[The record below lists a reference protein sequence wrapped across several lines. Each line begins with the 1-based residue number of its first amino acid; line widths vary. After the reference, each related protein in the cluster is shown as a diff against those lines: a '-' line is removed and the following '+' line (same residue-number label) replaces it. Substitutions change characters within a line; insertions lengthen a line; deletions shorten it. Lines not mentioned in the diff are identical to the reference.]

1 MCARRV
7 TRATSPSR
15 GPRRFCATACTTR
28 WSARPP
34 TDTGRTSGA
43 SPRRWDA
50 GSRATRSAAKASAA
64 SPSRHR
70 RTAAGRIVPVIARDR
85 GEGSGPRGPL
95 LFSQEKYSRGRALF
109 QSIEEVGERLAE
121 QSYVSDR
128 RLATVVFLATRL
140 GKPILVEGP
149 AGVGKTEL
157 AKSLAGAAGREL
169 IRLQCYEGLDEAK
182 ALYEW
187 EYSKQLLYTQ
197 VLREKIGETLAPTE
211 SLREAAEVL
220 RGQEDIFFS
229 ENFLVE
235 RPILQAVQSDEAAV
249 LLIDEID
256 RADEEFEAF
265 LLEFLSDY
273 QVSIPEIGTVRAKH
287 QPVVVLTS
295 NRTRE
300 LSEALKRRCLHLQ
313 LDYPS
318 PEVELEIVRLKAPG
332 VGDALSKELVETI
345 QEIRT
350 LDLRKAPSIGETLD
364 WARSLVVLGAPNLDK
379 DLIEETLS
387 VIIKYDRDTEKVLAH
402 VGSGPGRK
410 DLGQKEPTGENP
422 NEAMYEMHRS
432 THKHTH

>member
-1 MCARRV
+1 
-7 TRATSPSR
+7 
-15 GPRRFCATACTTR
+15 
-28 WSARPP
+28 
-34 TDTGRTSGA
+34 
-43 SPRRWDA
+43 
-50 GSRATRSAAKASAA
+50 
-64 SPSRHR
+64 
-70 RTAAGRIVPVIARDR
+70 
-85 GEGSGPRGPL
+85 
-95 LFSQEKYSRGRALF
+95 LF
-109 QSIEEVGERLAE
+109 QSIEDVRERLAE

-157 AKSLAGAAGREL
+157 AKSLAGAAGRDL
-169 IRLQCYEGLDEAK
+169 DRLQCYEGLDEAK

-197 VLREKIGETLAPTE
+197 VLREKIGEALAPTQ

-235 RPILQAVQSDEAAV
+235 RPILKAVQSDETAV

-273 QVSIPEIGTVRAKH
+273 QVSIPEIGTIKAEH
-287 QPVVVLTS
+287 PPVVILTS

-313 LDYPS
+313 LDYPNG
-318 PEVELEIVRLKAPG
+318 EMELEIVRMKAPE
-332 VGDALSKELVETI
+332 VGDELARELVKTI
-345 QEIRT
+345 QDLRT

-364 WARSLVVLGAPNLDK
+364 WAQSLVILNAQNLSK
-379 DLIEETLS
+379 DLIENTIS
-387 VIIKYDRDTEKVLAH
+387 VIAKYDRDAKKMLDHLGVNARE
-402 VGSGPGRK
+402 RK

-422 NEAMYEMHRS
+422 SEGMYEMHRS
-432 THKHTH
+432 VHKHAH

>member
-1 MCARRV
+1 M
-7 TRATSPSR
+7 
-15 GPRRFCATACTTR
+15 
-28 WSARPP
+28 
-34 TDTGRTSGA
+34 
-43 SPRRWDA
+43 
-50 GSRATRSAAKASAA
+50 
-64 SPSRHR
+64 
-70 RTAAGRIVPVIARDR
+70 
-85 GEGSGPRGPL
+85 
-95 LFSQEKYSRGRALF
+95 F
-109 QSIEEVGERLAE
+109 QSIEDVRERLAE

-157 AKSLAGAAGREL
+157 ARSLAGAAGRDL
-169 IRLQCYEGLDEAK
+169 DRLQCYEGLDEAK

-197 VLREKIGETLAPTE
+197 VLREKIGETLAPTQ

-235 RPILQAVQSDEAAV
+235 RPILKAVQSEETAV

-273 QVSIPEIGTVRAKH
+273 QVSIPEIGTIKAEH
-287 QPVVVLTS
+287 PPVVILTS

-313 LDYPS
+313 LDYPNG
-318 PEVELEIVRLKAPG
+318 EMELEIVRMKAPE
-332 VGDALSKELVETI
+332 VGDELARELVKTI
-345 QEIRT
+345 QDLRT

-364 WARSLVVLGAPNLDK
+364 WAQSLVILNAQNLSK
-379 DLIEETLS
+379 DLIENTIS
-387 VIIKYDRDTEKVLAH
+387 VIAKYDRDAKKMLDHLGVNARE
-402 VGSGPGRK
+402 RK

-422 NEAMYEMHRS
+422 SEGMYEMHRS
-432 THKHTH
+432 VHKHAH

>member
-1 MCARRV
+1 M
-7 TRATSPSR
+7 
-15 GPRRFCATACTTR
+15 
-28 WSARPP
+28 
-34 TDTGRTSGA
+34 
-43 SPRRWDA
+43 
-50 GSRATRSAAKASAA
+50 
-64 SPSRHR
+64 
-70 RTAAGRIVPVIARDR
+70 
-85 GEGSGPRGPL
+85 
-95 LFSQEKYSRGRALF
+95 F
-109 QSIEEVGERLAE
+109 QSIEDVRERLAE

-157 AKSLAGAAGREL
+157 AKSLAGAAGRDL
-169 IRLQCYEGLDEAK
+169 DRLQCYEGLDEAK

-197 VLREKIGETLAPTE
+197 VLREKIGEALAPTQ

-235 RPILQAVQSDEAAV
+235 RPILKAVQSDETAV

-273 QVSIPEIGTVRAKH
+273 QVSIPEIGTIKAEH
-287 QPVVVLTS
+287 PPVVILTS

-313 LDYPS
+313 LDYPNG
-318 PEVELEIVRLKAPG
+318 EMELEIVRMKAPE
-332 VGDALSKELVETI
+332 VGDELARELVKTI
-345 QEIRT
+345 QDLRT

-364 WARSLVVLGAPNLDK
+364 WAQSLVILNAQNLSK
-379 DLIEETLS
+379 DLIENTIS
-387 VIIKYDRDTEKVLAH
+387 VIAKYDRDAKKMLDHLGVNARE
-402 VGSGPGRK
+402 RK

-422 NEAMYEMHRS
+422 SEGMYEMHRS
-432 THKHTH
+432 VHKHAH

>member
-1 MCARRV
+1 M
-7 TRATSPSR
+7 
-15 GPRRFCATACTTR
+15 
-28 WSARPP
+28 
-34 TDTGRTSGA
+34 
-43 SPRRWDA
+43 
-50 GSRATRSAAKASAA
+50 
-64 SPSRHR
+64 
-70 RTAAGRIVPVIARDR
+70 
-85 GEGSGPRGPL
+85 
-95 LFSQEKYSRGRALF
+95 F
-109 QSIEEVGERLAE
+109 QSIEDVRERLAE

-140 GKPILVEGP
+140 DKPILVEGP

-157 AKSLAGAAGREL
+157 AKSLAGAAGRDL
-169 IRLQCYEGLDEAK
+169 DRLQCYEGLDEAK

-197 VLREKIGETLAPTE
+197 VLREKIGETLAPTQ

-235 RPILQAVQSDEAAV
+235 RPILKAVQSDETAV

-273 QVSIPEIGTVRAKH
+273 QVSIPEIGTIKAEH
-287 QPVVVLTS
+287 PPVVILTS

-313 LDYPS
+313 LDYPNG
-318 PEVELEIVRLKAPG
+318 EMELEIVRMKAPE
-332 VGDALSKELVETI
+332 VGDELARELVKTI
-345 QEIRT
+345 QDLRT

-364 WARSLVVLGAPNLDK
+364 WAQSLVILNAQNLSK
-379 DLIEETLS
+379 DLIENTIS
-387 VIIKYDRDTEKVLAH
+387 VIAKYDRDAKKMLDHLGVNARE
-402 VGSGPGRK
+402 RK

-422 NEAMYEMHRS
+422 SEGMYEMHRS
-432 THKHTH
+432 VHKHAH

>member
-1 MCARRV
+1 M
-7 TRATSPSR
+7 
-15 GPRRFCATACTTR
+15 
-28 WSARPP
+28 
-34 TDTGRTSGA
+34 
-43 SPRRWDA
+43 
-50 GSRATRSAAKASAA
+50 
-64 SPSRHR
+64 
-70 RTAAGRIVPVIARDR
+70 
-85 GEGSGPRGPL
+85 
-95 LFSQEKYSRGRALF
+95 F
-109 QSIEEVGERLAE
+109 QSIEEVGEKLAE

-140 GKPILVEGP
+140 NKPILVEGP

-157 AKSLAGAAGREL
+157 AKSLAGAAGQPL

-197 VLREKIGETLAPTE
+197 VLREKIGEALAPTE
-211 SLREAAEVL
+211 TLREAAEVL

-235 RPILQAVQSDEAAV
+235 RPILQAVQAEETAV

-273 QVSIPEIGTVRAKH
+273 QVSIPEIGTIKSDH
-287 QPVVVLTS
+287 PPIVVLTS

-313 LDYPS
+313 LDYPNG
-318 PEVELEIVRLKAPG
+318 EVELEIVRLKAPG
-332 VGDALSKELVETI
+332 ISEALSEELVRTI
-345 QEIRT
+345 QDLRT

-364 WARSLVVLGAPNLDK
+364 WAQSLVVLNAPKLSK
-379 DLIEETLS
+379 ELIESTIS
-387 VIIKYDRDTEKVLAH
+387 VIAKYDRDT
-402 VGSGPGRK
+402 RK
-410 DLGQKEPTGENP
+410 MLDHLGVNAQEPKDIGQREPTGEKP
-422 NEAMYEMHRS
+422 EEAMYEMHRS
-432 THKHTH
+432 VHKHAH